1 MIAYIESPL
10 QLLCIMEYIKD
21 NKITK
26 FYIRKSLYL
35 NDKQI
40 FNLIKFYNLK
50 YPIVYLENLYEYK
63 SWFSWFK
70 FIFLNFYKKILFGA
84 SNSKIK

>member
-1 MIAYIESPL
+1 MIVYIESPL

-26 FYIRKSLYL
+26 FYIRKSLYF

-50 YPIVYLENLYEYK
+50 YPIVYL
-63 SWFSWFK
+63 
-70 FIFLNFYKKILFGA
+70 KIYMNIKAGFHG
-84 SNSKIK
+84 SNSFF